1 MNPSDPPGIQLR
13 VNTPRSQSVLLKLRH
28 FLVPASWS
36 ELTVFLL
43 ASVVVVGFV
52 SYHIA
57 RTYQSEKTS
66 WELRQASIAEDRASA
81 VSNYL
86 NERQADAEVLAAL
99 PSVRELLSESPGAST
114 RSPRRLALQR
124 ELRALLDRFTK
135 VYGYSAISVVG
146 AEGQVYLRASGAA
159 GAPTPSLGFAEAVAQ
174 GGMVRIGLSGS
185 SPQSSLLSFAVP
197 VIRREESNPESEAA
211 GAVIGVV
218 EIQVSPMHRLFRLLA
233 APPLTA
239 TTEETVLVRRVGQEV
254 EFISPLRGRDT
265 RADFL
270 RQSMQDQESAAV
282 IALQGIQG
290 MGDYLDYRGVR
301 VLAATRRI
309 PETGWALIRKID
321 RAEALKSFYPTART
335 EGLVALLFI
344 LVVGGLLRGYRRSQ
358 LAHALEE
365 RVEQQQQILKVQQY
379 AQEIV
384 DSVPAGLLVL
394 SPDLRV
400 LSSNRSFL
408 KLFHLRS
415 EDVLGRRLDEVIQAE
430 SPPYRASSVSESE
443 LAPQSVLLD
452 ITLPG
457 RKKKRPARI
466 TITSVAHGE
475 ADGRLLVVVEDQSE
489 GERLR
494 ASAEASERRLRELIQ
509 SADAI
514 VWEADAAL
522 DQFTFVSHRAE
533 QMLGFPVEDWL
544 TVPHFWERQL
554 HPTDR
559 ERTIADYRA
568 GIAAGRDFELQYR
581 MIAADGR
588 TVWFRDMIRVVDG
601 RGGKGVPPRGVM
613 VDITEEKRAEAE
625 LRRVNRAL
633 KTLSQCNQAM
643 ARASAEAE
651 LLDKICRI
659 IVEVGAYRFAWIGF
673 AQHDAEKTIRPVA
686 RAGYEEGYLS
696 QVKITW
702 SENESGRGPAGA
714 AVRTGR
720 VHIVRDV
727 QTDPSFAFW
736 RAAAV
741 QRGYASLIGLPLNP
755 GGKSSGVLA
764 IYSGEADAFDAEE
777 ERLLTELAANVS
789 YGLQSLRTRLDR
801 ERVEEERARLSLAVE
816 QAAEAIVV
824 TDAEGSIAYVNPA
837 FEKVTGYQRGEIL
850 GQNPR
855 ILKSGKHD
863 AEFYRALWD
872 TLRRGE
878 AWTGRFI
885 NRRKDGTLYEAEA
898 VISPVRDGA
907 GRVVNFVAVQRDVTR
922 ERQLE
927 EQVRQSQRI
936 EAVGRL
942 AGGVA
947 HDFNNLLTIISGY
960 GDLLLDRLGPEH
972 PQRSHVSEIRKAAD
986 RAASLTRQL
995 LAFSRRQ
1002 VLTPQVVDLN
1012 SVVANLHNMLRRLIG
1027 EDIELLHV
1035 PGADLGP
1042 VRVDPG
1048 QMEQVILN
1056 LVVNARDAMPQGGK
1070 ITIET
1075 GNAVLDENYA
1085 GGHIRVK
1092 PGPYVALAV
1101 SDTGCGMPP
1110 EIQTHIFE
1118 PFFTTKE
1125 QGKGTGLGL
1134 AMVYGIVKQS
1144 GGYIWVY
1151 SEVDRG
1157 TTFKIHL
1164 PRAELK
1170 VEPVETPRRAVGRT
1184 GTETIL
1190 LVEDEASVRSLVSGV
1205 LEQGG
1210 YKVLLA
1216 RNGEDALVVS
1226 EQHKGPI
1233 HLLLTDVVMPEMG
1246 GPELAEHL
1254 RPFHRKMKVLY
1265 MSGYTDD
1272 SIVHHGVLS
1281 SSATFLQ
1288 KPFTPDI
1295 LAQKVREVLDSV

>member
-1 MNPSDPPGIQLR
+1 MNPTDPQGSPVQ
-13 VNTPRSQSVLLKLRH
+13 VNDRRRQGVLPRLRH

-36 ELTVFLL
+36 EFLVFLL
-43 ASVVVVGFV
+43 MSGVIVGFA
-52 SYHIA
+52 SYHIT
-57 RTYQSEKTS
+57 RTYQNEKTS

-86 NERQADAEVLAAL
+86 HERQADAEVLAAL
-99 PSVRELLSESPGAST
+99 PSVRELLSNPPGG

-124 ELRALLDRFTK
+124 ELTALLDRFAK
-135 VYGYSAISVVG
+135 VQGYSAINVVG
-146 AEGQVYLRASGAA
+146 LEGQAFLRATGSREISARSQELVQAA
-159 GAPTPSLGFAEAVAQ
+159 LRAGRTRVDLLGD
-174 GGMVRIGLSGS
+174 
-185 SPQSSLLSFAVP
+185 SPQSSLLSFALP
-197 VIRREESNPESEAA
+197 VIRREEPRTEGSPRGNVL
-211 GAVIGVV
+211 GIV
-218 EIQVSPMHRLFRLLA
+218 EMQISPMRRLYPLLA
-233 APPLTA
+233 TSPLPA
-239 TTEETVLVRRVGQEV
+239 TSAETVLVRRAGQEV
-254 EFISPLRGRDT
+254 EFISPLRFRD
-265 RADFL
+265 ASASFL
-270 RQSMQDQESAAV
+270 HRPTQDRESAAV
-282 IALQGIQG
+282 MALEGMQG
-290 MGDYLDYRGVR
+290 MGDYRDYRGVR

-309 PETGWALIRKID
+309 PETGWGLVRKID
-321 RAEALKSFYPTART
+321 RAEALKSFYSTART
-335 EGLVALLFI
+335 EGLVALLLI
-344 LVVGGLLRGYRRSQ
+344 LVIGGLLRGYRRSQ
-358 LAHALEE
+358 LAHALEVQ
-365 RVEQQQQILKVQQY
+365 VEQQQHILKVQQY

-394 SPDLRV
+394 SSDLRV
-400 LSSNRSFL
+400 LSTNRPFL

-430 SPPYRASSVSESE
+430 SPPYRVSSISESE

-457 RKKKRPARI
+457 RQEKRPARI

-494 ASAEASERRLRELIQ
+494 ASAEASERRLRDLIQ
-509 SADAI
+509 SVDAI
-514 VWEADAAL
+514 VWEADATL
-522 DQFTFVSHRAE
+522 DQFTFVSRRAE
-533 QMLGFPVEDWL
+533 QMLGFRVEDWL

-554 HPTDR
+554 HPADR
-559 ERTIADYRA
+559 EKTVADYRA

-588 TVWFRDMIRVVDG
+588 IVWFRDRIRVLDNTV
-601 RGGKGVPPRGVM
+601 GKGVPPRGVM

-643 ARASAEAE
+643 ARAGAEAE
-651 LLDKICRI
+651 LLDEICRI
-659 IVEVGAYRFAWIGF
+659 IVDVGEYRFAWMGY
-673 AQHDAEKTIRPVA
+673 AQDDAEKTIRPVA
-686 RAGYEEGYLS
+686 RAGHEEGYLS

-702 SENESGRGPAGA
+702 SDGESGRGPAGA

-727 QTDPSFAFW
+727 RTDPSFLFW
-736 RAAAV
+736 RAEAAR
-741 QRGYASLIGLPLNP
+741 RGYASLIGLPLNLD
-755 GGKSSGVLA
+755 GKLSGVLA
-764 IYSGEADAFDAEE
+764 IYSGESDAFDAEE

-789 YGLQSLRTRLDR
+789 YGLLSLRTRLDR

-824 TDAEGSIAYVNPA
+824 TDPEGSIAYVNPA
-837 FEKVTGYQRGEIL
+837 FETVTGYRRDEVL

-855 ILKSGKHD
+855 ILKSGKQD
-863 AEFYRALWD
+863 AQFYRTLWE
-872 TLRRGE
+872 TLRRGD

-885 NRRKDGTLYEAEA
+885 NRRKEGTLYEAEA

-907 GRVVNFVAVQRDVTR
+907 GRIVNFVAVQRDITR

-960 GDLLLDRLGPEH
+960 GDLLLERLGPEH
-972 PQRSHVSEIRKAAD
+972 PQRSHVNEIRKAAD

-1002 VLTPQVVDLN
+1002 VLTPQVIDLN
-1012 SVVANLHNMLRRLIG
+1012 FVVTNLHNMLRRLIG
-1027 EDIELLHV
+1027 EDIELV
-1035 PGADLGP
+1035 SAPGAQLGR
-1042 VRVDPG
+1042 VKVDPG
-1048 QMEQVILN
+1048 QIEQVILN

-1075 GNAVLDENYA
+1075 ANVTLDADYA
-1085 GGHIRVK
+1085 GAHFPIK
-1092 PGPYVALAV
+1092 AGPYVMLAV
-1101 SDTGCGMPP
+1101 SDTGCGMAP
-1110 EIQTHIFE
+1110 EIQAHIFE

-1151 SEVDRG
+1151 SEVGQG
-1157 TTFKIHL
+1157 TTLKIHL
-1164 PRAELK
+1164 PRVEEKLEPAEA
-1170 VEPVETPRRAVGRT
+1170 PRRAVGRK

-1190 LVEDEASVRSLVSGV
+1190 LVEDEASVRSLVCGV

-1216 RNGEDALVVS
+1216 RNGEDALIVS
-1226 EQHKGPI
+1226 DQHKGPI

-1246 GPELAEHL
+1246 GPALAEHL
-1254 RPFHRKMKVLY
+1254 RPFHRAMKVLY

-1272 SIVHHGVLS
+1272 AIVHHGVLG
-1281 SSATFLQ
+1281 SSAAFLQ
-1288 KPFTPDI
+1288 KPFTPDV
-1295 LAQKVREVLDSV
+1295 LAQKVREVLDSA

>member
-1 MNPSDPPGIQLR
+1 MNPSDPLESQVQVNDRRRQGVLPRLR
-13 VNTPRSQSVLLKLRH
+13 R
-28 FLVPASWS
+28 FLIPASWS
-36 ELTVFLL
+36 ELLVFLL
-43 ASVVVVGFV
+43 ASALVVGYA

-57 RTYQSEKTS
+57 RTYQNEKTS

-81 VSNYL
+81 VTNYL
-86 NERQADAEVLAAL
+86 RERQADAEVLAAL
-99 PSVRELLSESPGAST
+99 PSVRELLSQPPGAKT
-114 RSPRRLALQR
+114 KSPRRLALQR
-124 ELRALLDRFTK
+124 ELAALLDRFTR
-135 VYGYSAISVVG
+135 VYGYSAISVLG
-146 AEGQVYLRASGAA
+146 PEGQVYLRARESTEIA
-159 GAPTPSLGFAEAVAQ
+159 GQSQEPVQTAGR
-174 GGMVRIGLSGS
+174 GRKVRIGLSGDS
-185 SPQSSLLSFAVP
+185 VEASLLSIAVP
-197 VIRREESNPESEAA
+197 VIMREESPPTGSPTERVLGIVEAR
-211 GAVIGVV
+211 I
-218 EIQVSPMHRLFRLLA
+218 SPLHRLFPLLVT
-233 APPLTA
+233 PPLPA
-239 TTEETVLVRRVGQEV
+239 STEETVLVRQVGQEV
-254 EFISPLRGRDT
+254 EFISPLRFHDA
-265 RADFL
+265 RAHFL
-270 RQSMQDQESAAV
+270 RQSMANQESAAV
-282 IALQGIQG
+282 TALEGLQG
-290 MGDYLDYRGVR
+290 MGDYRDYRGVQ

-309 PETGWALIRKID
+309 PETAWGLVRKID
-321 RAEALKSFYPTART
+321 RAEALKSFYATART

-344 LVVGGLLRGYRRSQ
+344 LVIGGLLRGYRRSQ

-394 SPDLRV
+394 SSDLRV
-400 LSSNRSFL
+400 LSTNRPFL
-408 KLFHLRS
+408 KLFHMRS

-430 SPPYRASSVSESE
+430 SPPYRVSSISESE

-457 RKKKRPARI
+457 KQEKRPARI

-522 DQFTFVSHRAE
+522 DQFTFVSRRAE

-554 HPTDR
+554 HPVDR
-559 ERTIADYRA
+559 ERTAAEYRA

-588 TVWFRDMIRVVDG
+588 TVWFRDMIRAG
-601 RGGKGVPPRGVM
+601 AGGKAVPPRGVM

-625 LRRVNRAL
+625 LRRMNRAL

-643 ARASAEAE
+643 ARAGAEAE
-651 LLDKICRI
+651 LLDEICRI
-659 IVEVGAYRFAWIGF
+659 IVEVGEYRFAWMGF
-673 AQHDAEKTIRPVA
+673 AQDDAEKTIRPVA
-686 RAGYEEGYLS
+686 RAGHEEGYLS
-696 QVKITW
+696 QVKFTW
-702 SENESGRGPAGA
+702 SDSESGRGPAGA

-727 QTDPSFAFW
+727 ETDPSFVLWQGEAS
-736 RAAAV
+736 R
-741 QRGYASLIGLPLNP
+741 RGYASAIGLPLNP
-755 GGKSSGVLA
+755 GGRSRGVLA
-764 IYSGEADAFDAEE
+764 IYSPDANAFDAEE
-777 ERLLTELAANVS
+777 ERLLTELSANVS
-789 YGLQSLRTRLDR
+789 YGLLSLRTRLDR

-837 FEKVTGYQRGEIL
+837 FETVTGYRRQEVI

-855 ILKSGKHD
+855 ILKSGKQD
-863 AEFYRALWD
+863 AQFYRTLWG
-872 TLRRGE
+872 TLTRGD
-878 AWTGRFI
+878 AWTGRFT
-885 NRRKDGTLYEAEA
+885 NRRKDGALYEAEA

-907 GRVVNFVAVQRDVTR
+907 GRIVNFVAVQRDITR

-960 GDLLLDRLGPEH
+960 SDLLLDRLGPEH
-972 PQRSHVSEIRKAAD
+972 PQRSHVNEIRKAAD

-1012 SVVANLHNMLRRLIG
+1012 SVIANLHNMLRRLIG
-1027 EDIELLHV
+1027 EDIELLHI
-1035 PGADLGP
+1035 PGANLGL

-1048 QMEQVILN
+1048 QIEQVILN
-1056 LVVNARDAMPQGGK
+1056 LIVNARDAMPQGGK

-1075 GNAVLDENYA
+1075 GNAVLDEGYA
-1085 GGHIRVK
+1085 GGHFPIK
-1092 PGPYVALAV
+1092 SGPYVGLAV
-1101 SDTGCGMPP
+1101 SDTGCGMAP
-1110 EIQTHIFE
+1110 EVQAHIFE

-1151 SEVDRG
+1151 SEVERG

-1164 PRAELK
+1164 PRVELNL
-1170 VEPVETPRRAVGRT
+1170 EPVEAPRRAVGRT

-1190 LVEDEASVRSLVSGV
+1190 LVEDEASVRSLVCGV

-1246 GPELAEHL
+1246 GPALADHL
-1254 RPFHRKMKVLY
+1254 RPFHRTMKILY

-1272 SIVHHGVLS
+1272 AIVRHGVLG
-1281 SSATFLQ
+1281 SSAAFLQ
-1288 KPFTPDI
+1288 KPFTPDV
-1295 LAQKVREVLDSV
+1295 LAQKVREVLDAA